1 MRTINTLFLTGS
13 HFNPDQEEL
22 ATLAAL
28 FPQIQLTSVSMLDYT
43 PQHIQQAQI
52 IVGLPKAQDL
62 KLATNLRWLQTPS
75 SGVGQYV
82 DPTLYAADPIL
93 LTNARGTYGKQI
105 ADHIIG
111 MIIAFNHN
119 LLRYHDQMK
128 AKLWKRYFPTKD
140 LWESTLL
147 IIGLGDI
154 GNQLAVRAKAHN
166 LRVLAVKR
174 IKTEKPAWVDELGTE
189 DDLEAFLPQA
199 DYVALCAAS
208 TSQTEHLLDAKRISL
223 LPHGAFVCN
232 IGRGNLIDE
241 EALVEALQSG
251 HIGGA
256 GLDVTTVE
264 PLPFDH
270 VLWTLP
276 NVLITPHASGLSPS
290 DPHQVFS
297 LFLQN
302 LALYLAEKPLINL
315 VDFTRAY

>member
-1 MRTINTLFLTGS
+1 M
-13 HFNPDQEEL
+13 L
-22 ATLAAL
+22 ASLY
-28 FPQIQLTSVSMLDYT
+28 PQVQLTSVGMLDYT
-43 PQHIQQAQI
+43 PEQIQQAEI
-52 IVGLPKAQDL
+52 IVGLPRPENL
-62 KLATNLRWLQTPS
+62 KLASNLRWLQTPS

-82 DPTLYAADPIL
+82 GPALYPAGPIL

-119 LLRYHDQMK
+119 LLRYHDQMQ
-128 AKLWKRYFPTKD
+128 AKLWKRYFPAKD

-154 GNQLAVRAKAHN
+154 GTQLAIRAKAHGM
-166 LRVLAVKR
+166 RVLAVKR
-174 IKTEKPAWVDELGTE
+174 TVHEKPSTVDELGNE
-189 DDLEAFLPQA
+189 SDLDSFLPQA

-208 TSQTEHLLDAKRISL
+208 TDRTEHLLNARRLAL
-223 LPHGAFVCN
+223 LPQGAYVFNV
-232 IGRGNLIDE
+232 GRGNLIDE

-251 HIGGA
+251 HVGGA
-256 GLDVTTVE
+256 GLDVTLVE
-264 PLPFDH
+264 PLPSDH

-276 NVLITPHASGLSPS
+276 NVLITPHASGLSSS

-302 LALYLAEKPLINL
+302 LALYLADKPMVNL
-315 VDFTRAY
+315 VDFARSY